1 MDELS
6 LSSPHCSQ
14 YKEHIFKLNFIFIK
28 TLITIDFSAFNFN
41 SMTSNDDLRSVQLQ
55 HFRICFFNLLIYFP
69 TMKKDGET
77 IRWFLS
83 RNQEDEEKCHGDEF
97 FSGGKPRTRNQGHSR
112 GRLPTPG
119 DQTDYNTTTLRRNL
133 SSLPAFR
140 TNFYAPS

>member
-1 MDELS
+1 MFSKVNIIKRDILDELS
-6 LSSPHCSQ
+6 LSSSHCSQ

-55 HFRICFFNLLIYFP
+55 HFRICFFNLLIYLS
-69 TMKKDGET
+69 TMKKDREM

-97 FSGGKPRTRNQGHSR
+97 FFWGKAKDKKSRTQQRQATHTR
-112 GRLPTPG
+112 
-119 DQTDYNTTTLRRNL
+119 
-133 SSLPAFR
+133 
-140 TNFYAPS
+140 